1 MSIEPDAT
9 TPHCRLLPP
18 GLSSQSSR
26 RLWTAC
32 ATTKRPLPSGL
43 MARPQNVPVTLY
55 DLMLFIITNLI
66 TTWSWRATTYI
77 SMKAHTH
84 PSRRVRFKTKSS
96 HPPKK
101 SRHPFALLCGRGLPG
116 THSLHYKR
124 PILMSFGIALFSPTT
139 TPSTI
144 TSHTKTSAAS
154 NVSFQKPSSTTRTSE
169 LHPYESTAPYSTSS
183 ASPPPLPTRWYFV
196 NWSKARVTSSSGP
209 SPRSIAILAK
219 HTHGHLELDEICRM
233 PMFYPKG
240 KNSSRLDDL
249 LSASSRHLSDLC

>member
-1 MSIEPDAT
+1 MP
-9 TPHCRLLPP
+9 C
-18 GLSSQSSR
+18 
-26 RLWTAC
+26 
-32 ATTKRPLPSGL
+32 
-43 MARPQNVPVTLY
+43 
-55 DLMLFIITNLI
+55 DLMLFVVSHPIN
-66 TTWSWRATTYI
+66 TWSSTATTYI
-77 SMKAHTH
+77 SMMAHTH
-84 PSRRVRFKTKSS
+84 PLRLVRFKTKSS
-96 HPPKK
+96 HLPKK
-101 SRHPFALLCGRGLPG
+101 SRHRFAWLCGHGLPE
-116 THSLHYKR
+116 THSLPYKS
-124 PILMSFGIALFSPTT
+124 PILMSFGIVLFNPTT
-139 TPSTI
+139 THSTT
-144 TSHTKTSAAS
+144 TSLTKTSAAS
-154 NVSFQKPSSTTRTSE
+154 NVFFQKPSSTTRTSE